1 MSATSEQGY
10 FRTGFRNGLPF
21 LVVAMPFGMLFGVV
35 ATEAGFSLA
44 QTMGFSV
51 IVIAGTAQF
60 AAVQLMTENAPTLIV
75 LATALAVNLRMA
87 MYSASLAP
95 HLGKASTPRRLMMAY
110 FMVDQSYSL
119 GIAKFEDNPEM
130 ELAEKVAYY
139 TGSVLAF
146 LPFWYFSTFL
156 GATIG
161 TAIPPEWGL
170 DMAMPLMF
178 LAMIGPMLRSF
189 AHMAAAMTSA
199 VVALVLAFLPWNL
212 GLMVAAFAALAVGA
226 EVERRWGRK

>member
-1 MSATSEQGY
+1 MSASSENGF
-10 FRTGFRNGLPF
+10 FREGLRNGLPF
-21 LVVAMPFGMLFGVV
+21 LVVALPFGMLFGVV
-35 ATEAGFSLA
+35 ATEAGFDLA
-44 QTMGFSV
+44 QVMGFSV

-60 AAVQLMTENAPTLIV
+60 AAVQLMTENAPTVIV

-95 HLGKASTPRRLMMAY
+95 HLGKASTLKRMMMAY

-119 GIAKFEDNPEM
+119 GISKFEDNPEM
-130 ELAEKVAYY
+130 ELGEKVAYY

-146 LPFWYFSTFL
+146 LPFWYVSTFL
-156 GATIG
+156 GATLG

-178 LAMIGPMLRSF
+178 LAMIGPMLRSI
-189 AHMAAAMTSA
+189 AHIGAALTSGI
-199 VVALVLAFLPWNL
+199 VALLFAFLPWNL
-212 GLMVAAFAALAVGA
+212 GLMVAAFSALAVGA
-226 EVERRWGRK
+226 EIERQRSRQ